1 MDRQFWRYLI
11 HHLKKDPILDWAATL
26 AYYFMLSIFPLLIF
40 LIALIPYFN
49 LDITQIEAIINDFIP
64 HALAEIITT
73 IVLDT
78 IGEPRGGL
86 LSIGVIVTLWSAS
99 NGINA
104 FVRAIN
110 RSYNIEETRNFLR
123 QRLLSMLMTF
133 GILFM
138 IIITLLLPVFGATII
153 NLLEQIF
160 FLPEQTTVLLNILRY
175 VIAIILMVLMLIIF
189 YWIAPNIKV
198 KIRNVIWGALFAT
211 LGWQAISFGFSF
223 YLSHFANYSATYGSL
238 GGVIILM
245 LWFFLTG
252 IILVI
257 GGEINAALYESR
269 EKTTTMP
276 ISDFKRNE

>member
-1 MDRQFWRYLI
+1 MDKQFWRYLI

-49 LDITQIEAIINDFIP
+49 VDITQIEAIINDFIP
-64 HALAEIITT
+64 QALAEIITT

-99 NGINA
+99 SGINA

-160 FLPEQTTVLLNILRY
+160 FLPEQITVLLNILRY
-175 VIAIILMVLMLIIF
+175 VIAIILMILVLIVF

-198 KIRNVIWGALFAT
+198 KIRNVIWGAIFAT
-211 LGWQAISFGFSF
+211 IGWQAISFGFSF

-257 GGEINAALYESR
+257 GGQINAALYESR
-269 EKTTTMP
+269 EKTTTMQ
-276 ISDFKRNE
+276 ISDLKRNE